1 MLKVTGLIRRGST
14 YSLRRRVP
22 SDLVT
27 ALGKTEVVIALH
39 TSSHKVAAEA
49 ARLESVRLDRLWES
63 HREALKRGETID
75 PARKVSDKELRRVIA
90 GIFWQ
95 HERAARALP
104 DDDEVRENIEHDI
117 AGYEQ
122 RDPSAE
128 AGLLAQAKVI
138 VRDQKLPIEV
148 PAATVVGKPPQSFE
162 PSNELVQLVGLIRRA
177 DVEHLKRSL
186 DRMDGQHGDRTHDPL
201 FEGISAVSQ
210 PPAAIEGITL
220 GDAIRRFETDPMRAH
235 LGDTADA
242 KYVVTFRTM
251 KEVIGEERAL
261 GSITRAECAMVQE
274 IFSALPSNVSKLK
287 PYAHCK
293 TTREIVAL
301 AAERKTDKLLS
312 PGTVKVYTHTQ
323 AAFFNW
329 AVNKGFVTANP
340 ASGMAPKNVKK
351 GKRRPYSIEQMN
363 TVLAALP
370 EWSENGEL
378 AGRYWVYIIAIFSGM
393 RLGEIGTLNVGD
405 VIDRYGGHFFQL
417 WETDERGLKTPGSER
432 IVPVHPELVR
442 LGLLQRVAKLKEAGI
457 KRLFPDLPGRD
468 QDHVSDLLSKRFSY
482 FRKKKVELD
491 VAGICFHSTRHTFR
505 DALRE
510 AGLPHDA
517 TQALGGWS
525 AKTVDERYGSG
536 MRPQTLIRWM
546 SEVKYDG
553 LVIPAIFVE
562 EEKAA

>member
-22 SDLVT
+22 ADLAK
-27 ALGKTEVVIALH
+27 ALGKSEVVIALH
-39 TSSHKVAAEA
+39 TSSHKAAAEA
-49 ARLESVRLDRLWES
+49 ARLESVRLDKLWES
-63 HREALKRGETID
+63 HRDSLKRGETID
-75 PARKVSDKELRRVIA
+75 PTRKVTDVELRRVVV
-90 GIFWQ
+90 GDFWR
-95 HERAARALP
+95 HERTAARLP
-104 DDDEVRENIEHDI
+104 DDDEIRENIEHDI
-117 AGYEQ
+117 AGYEL

-128 AGLLAQAKVI
+128 AGLLSQAKAI
-138 VRDQKLPIEV
+138 IRDQELPIEV
-148 PAATVVGKPPQSFE
+148 PAATVVGKPAQPFE
-162 PSNELVQLVGLIRRA
+162 PSNEFVQLVDLIRRA

-186 DRMDGQHGDRTHDPL
+186 DRMDGQHGDREHDPL
-201 FEGISAVSQ
+201 FKGISAVSQ
-210 PPAAIEGITL
+210 PPAVVEGITL
-220 GDAIRRFETDPMRAH
+220 GDAIRRFETDPIRAH

-274 IFSALPSNVSKLK
+274 MFSALPSNVHKLK

-329 AVNKGFVTANP
+329 AIGKGLIAINP
-340 ASGMAPKNVKK
+340 ASGMAPKNAKK
-351 GKRRPYSIEQMN
+351 GKRRPYSIDQMN

-370 EWSENGEL
+370 EWSENGVL

-393 RLGEIGTLNVGD
+393 RLGEIGTLNVED
-405 VIDRYGGHFFQL
+405 IIDRYGGHFFQL

-432 IVPVHPELVR
+432 IIPVHPELVR

-468 QDHVSDLLSKRFSY
+468 QDHVSDLLSKRFAY
-482 FRKKKVELD
+482 FRKKKVDLD

-525 AKTVDERYGSG
+525 PKSVDERYGSG
-536 MRPQTLIRWM
+536 MRPQTLVKWM
-546 SEVKYDG
+546 AEVKYEG
-553 LVIPAIFVE
+553 LVIPMLDQQAL
-562 EEKAA
+562 A

>member
-22 SDLVT
+22 SDLVK
-27 ALGKTEVVIALH
+27 ALGKAEVVIALH

-75 PARKVSDKELRRVIA
+75 PARKITDTELRRVVA
-90 GIFWQ
+90 GYFWQ
-95 HERAARALP
+95 HERGARALP
-104 DDDEVRENIEHDI
+104 DEDEIRDNIEHDI
-117 AGYEQ
+117 AGYEH

-138 VRDQKLPIEV
+138 IREQGLPIEV
-148 PAATVVGKPPQSFE
+148 PAATVVGKPPQPFE
-162 PSNELVQLVGLIRRA
+162 PSNELVQFVDLIRRA

-186 DRMDGQHGDRTHDPL
+186 DRMDGQHGDREHDPM
-201 FEGISAVSQ
+201 FEGISAISK
-210 PPAAIEGITL
+210 PPAVVEGITL
-220 GDAIRRFETDPMRAH
+220 GDAIKRFETDPMRAH

-242 KYVVTFRTM
+242 KFVVTFRIM

-261 GSITRAECAMVQE
+261 ASITRAECATVQE
-274 IFSALPSNVSKLK
+274 MFSALPSNVSKLK
-287 PYAHCK
+287 PYDHCK
-293 TTREIVAL
+293 TTREIIAL

-329 AVNKGFVTANP
+329 AINKGLIAINP
-340 ASGMAPKNVKK
+340 ASGMAPKNAKK
-351 GKRRPYSIEQMN
+351 GKRRAYDIDQMN
-363 TVLAALP
+363 SVLASLP
-370 EWSENGEL
+370 EWSEQGLL
-378 AGRYWVYIIAIFSGM
+378 AGRYWLYIIAIFSGM
-393 RLGEIGTLNVGD
+393 RLGEIVTLNVED
-405 VIDRYGGHFFQL
+405 IVARYGSHFFRL
-417 WETDERGLKTPGSER
+417 WETDERGLKTENSER
-432 IVPVHPELVR
+432 IIPIHPELVR

-457 KRLFPDLPGRD
+457 ERLLDDLPGD
-468 QDHVSDLLSKRFSY
+468 NQDHISDLFSKRFAY
-482 FRKKKVELD
+482 HLKTLKMHGNGLT
-491 VAGICFHSTRHTFR
+491 FHSTRHTFR

-525 AKTVDERYGSG
+525 PKTVDERYGNG
-536 MRPQTLIRWM
+536 MRPQTLIKWM
-546 SEVKYDG
+546 SEIKYEG
-553 LVIPAIFVE
+553 LVIPMLDQQTLT
-562 EEKAA
+562 